1 MMKRFAVA
9 AVALMASATHAAN
22 EQTDFYPDQHFDYVH
37 KVTDADS
44 LNSFVQ
50 DNIHQ
55 DKTVFV
61 RWIASPM

>member
-1 MMKRFAVA
+1 MMKRLFAVA
-9 AVALMASATHAAN
+9 AAALFASSAVHAN
-22 EQTDFYPDQHFDYVH
+22 DDFYPDHHFDYVH
-37 KVTDADS
+37 KVMDADS

-50 DNIHQ
+50 DNISH